1 MFGIFFPLTDSQI
14 PQTRILLQGD
24 VIPCNS
30 PEDTCHSD
38 TVFVV

>member
-30 PEDTCHSD
+30 PEDICHSD